1 MTHGSRGEKC
11 HMLTCMKFP
20 AIPLLA
26 ALLLAAPAAFA
37 APKVVEKAPRSTA
50 KPAQKPAKPV
60 QKPSPPVTVDSLL
73 AGSQAAAAKGDTQLA
88 LRLAQSAIV
97 ADPAR
102 PGSYVALGD
111 LYARAGAQE
120 YARSFYQAALGIDP
134 TDAGALSAIA
144 ALDQPRNAT
153 AANGNA
159 NKPGP

>member
-1 MTHGSRGEKC
+1 PGQPGANRHGWVLRCRARPLMRHGSRGEKC

-20 AIPLLA
+20 AILLLA
-26 ALLLAAPAAFA
+26 ALL
-37 APKVVEKAPRSTA
+37 
-50 KPAQKPAKPV
+50 
-60 QKPSPPVTVDSLL
+60 
-73 AGSQAAAAKGDTQLA
+73 
-88 LRLAQSAIV
+88 LAQSAIV

>member
-37 APKVVEKAPRSTA
+37 APKVVEKAPRS
-50 KPAQKPAKPV
+50 PAKPV